1 MVIGPWELCYPDQ
14 SVTVSFGGK
23 VEHYTSDKNNYR
35 TRWVPEEQV
44 VAVPYDVLQ
53 AGYKVNKCNK
63 LRLWRADAID
73 VFDYSAFNSGD
84 YFGSVENRV
93 ASETIS
99 KVLYP
104 NDETTQGK
112 ELRLKQQFFFVSAS
126 IQDMVRSLKERNLPL
141 EDFHEHYPSSIK

>member
-1 MVIGPWELCYPDQ
+1 MVITMELCYPDE
-14 SVTVSFGGK
+14 SVITLFGGK
-23 VEHYTSDKNNYR
+23 VEHYTSDKITTELVNS
-35 TRWVPEEQV
+35 EEQV
-44 VAVPYDVLQ
+44 VAVLYDVLQ
-53 AGYKVNKCNK
+53 VGYKVVDKCNK

-84 YFGSVENRV
+84 YFGSVEKRV

-112 ELRLKQQFFFVSAS
+112 ELRLKQQFFFVRCFLVQSWQKVS
-126 IQDMVRSLKERNLPL
+126 RKEILL
-141 EDFHEHYPSSIK
+141 HWKISMSTIKFN